1 VWFSLGENHE
11 KAFCSGVHHCEA
23 APTVS
28 GIDPVFLSYDKA
40 AAELSSSPV
49 VIARE
54 RRSHEDRKPMVN
66 YLELPVGEKS
76 PEVINAVI
84 EIPAEGI
91 NKYEYDKT
99 LHVFRLDR
107 NLYSP
112 VHYPGDYGFIPSTLS
127 EDGDPLD
134 VLVLV
139 DAPSFPGCVMQVRP
153 IGLLEMLDQ
162 GVPDEKVLAVGKNN
176 PRYADVWNYSEIY
189 PHMLKEMTHFFA
201 IYKDLEGKRV
211 EVKGWHDAAYARTK
225 VVEAANRFKDNKT
238 APELGGNR

>member
-1 VWFSLGENHE
+1 
-11 KAFCSGVHHCEA
+11 
-23 APTVS
+23 
-28 GIDPVFLSYDKA
+28 
-40 AAELSSSPV
+40 
-49 VIARE
+49 
-54 RRSHEDRKPMVN
+54 MVN
-66 YLELPVGEKS
+66 YLELPIGDRF
-76 PEVINAVI
+76 PEVFRAVI
-84 EIPAEGI
+84 EIPKEGTQ
-91 NKYEYDKT
+91 KFEYDKE
-99 LHVFRLDR
+99 LHVFKLDR
-107 NLYSP
+107 NLHSP

-211 EVKGWHDAAYARTK
+211 EVKGWRDAAFARTK
-225 VVEAANRFKDNKT
+225 VVEAVNRFNENRKDAT
-238 APELGGNR
+238 EPSGNR